1 MKKRNLWALDIGLP
15 GWHQVCLIASLP
27 LDQEHQ
33 LPRWIC
39 GPNDSFCLPQTWSIL
54 FAGKIYEA
62 TCRPRSK
69 PLGLISSPGWA
80 FLAAGSSFE
89 LGPGRFLFSC
99 SVHQVENYNRCKIQR
114 ILNLL
119 FLLFEFVLKSFD
131 QFWTVKVFSRLPC
144 VLLWTKA
151 LPGEVVLHLESLIKV
166 VSTDNSLPFHCEPS
180 CPGFCPQQTLPHH
193 QPCLEILQFAEH
205 KKMCFYNK

>member
-99 SVHQVENYNRCKIQR
+99 SVHQIENYNRCKTQPALSSVWVCPQKLWSVLDSQGFLAAPMCSPLDQSPSRRGSTPPGILDKGGVHRQQFTFPLRTLLSR
-114 ILNLL
+114 ILSTTNSSPSSAMFGNLAICR
-119 FLLFEFVLKSFD
+119 
-131 QFWTVKVFSRLPC
+131 T
-144 VLLWTKA
+144 
-151 LPGEVVLHLESLIKV
+151 
-166 VSTDNSLPFHCEPS
+166 
-180 CPGFCPQQTLPHH
+180 
-193 QPCLEILQFAEH
+193 
-205 KKMCFYNK
+205 